1 MTKKIPEA
9 NFAII
14 GGSSTYSL
22 NFPKGLSN
30 TDIKILENDL
40 VFETPYGKSPKF
52 KLFQLE
58 DKRVLT
64 CKMHG
69 WRKWQEDLS
78 RAQAS
83 QQVFWVFMQAGV
95 KKIIAEGGVGAINHL
110 LKPRDVIVPTD
121 YIDQSLRKDV
131 DLNQGYLLMMRQ
143 AICPD
148 LHQALYNEAK
158 KNPIGRAFNRGNYV
172 VTDGRHFESPAE
184 VQMYKQAGGDVVG
197 QSICPEVYLAREIG
211 ACYAGVY
218 LVVNY
223 AEGIVEDWS
232 HDELSELFHNKGEV
246 VANILLN
253 ALRNIDSIQRCEC
266 DELRKPTMIKEKN
279 KGE

>member
-1 MTKKIPEA
+1 MAKTIPEVD
-9 NFAII
+9 FAII
-14 GGSSTYSL
+14 GGSSTYSIS
-22 NFPKGLSN
+22 FPEDLAA
-30 TDIKILENDL
+30 DDVEILDKEMI
-40 VFETPYGKSPKF
+40 FSTPYGDSPKF
-52 KLFQLE
+52 KLFRIG
-58 DKRVLT
+58 KKKVLT

-83 QQVFWVFMQAGV
+83 QQVFWVLMQAGV
-95 KKIIAEGGVGAINHL
+95 KKIMAEGGVGAINHL
-110 LKPRDVIVPTD
+110 LEPRDIVVPTD

-148 LHQALYNEAK
+148 IHQALYEEAQD
-158 KNPIGRAFNRGNYV
+158 NPLGRTFSRSNYV

-184 VQMYKQAGGDVVG
+184 IQMYKQSGGDVVG
-197 QSICPEVYLAREIG
+197 QTLCPEVYLAREIG
-211 ACYAGVY
+211 ACYAAVY

-232 HDELSELFHNKGEV
+232 HDELSDLFHNEGEV
-246 VANILLN
+246 IGNILLD
-253 ALRNIDSIQRCEC
+253 ALRKIDVEQEC
-266 DELRKPTMIKEKN
+266 GCNDLRKPTMIKEEN
-279 KGE
+279 RGE